1 MTDRVLHKTGPE
13 ARPALF
19 LDRDGVVNVDRG
31 YVSRAEDFEWIDGAI
46 RTIAAFN
53 ARNWWVFLVTNQ
65 SGIAFGYYSEDDLAA
80 LHKWMTAQLADHGAV
95 IDRIYHCPYHAD
107 GIVDRFRRD
116 SFDRKPKPGMLLQA
130 MTDFPVIRERSF
142 LIGDKPSDLEAARAA
157 GIEAFLFTGGDVS
170 TFAEWAL
177 ADMEG
182 GR

>member
-1 MTDRVLHKTGPE
+1 MTGHAHDWKGLQ

-31 YVSRAEDFEWIDGAI
+31 YVSRVEDFEWIEGAI

-53 ARNWWVFLVTNQ
+53 ARQWWVFLVTNQ
-65 SGIAFGYYSEDDLAA
+65 SGLAFGYYSEEDLSR
-80 LHKWMTAQLADHGAV
+80 LHQWMNARLAEHGAL
-95 IDRIYHCPYHAD
+95 IDRIYHCPYHSE
-107 GIVDRFRRD
+107 GVIERFRRD
-116 SFDRKPKPGMLLQA
+116 SFDRKPRPGMLLQA

-157 GIEAFLFTGGDVS
+157 GIEGFLFTGGDLS

-177 ADMEG
+177 ADVDG